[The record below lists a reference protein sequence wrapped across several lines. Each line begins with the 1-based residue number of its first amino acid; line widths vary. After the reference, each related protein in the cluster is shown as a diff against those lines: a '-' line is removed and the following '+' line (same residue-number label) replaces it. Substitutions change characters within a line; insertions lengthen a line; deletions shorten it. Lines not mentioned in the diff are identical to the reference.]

1 MFRFCECHPK
11 CGCNKETCLNY
22 LMLAENKKNF
32 AVQIRRITKQQFTMW
47 ALFAEEEIIQGSFIC
62 EYRGEIVTKK

>member
-1 MFRFCECHPK
+1 
-11 CGCNKETCLNY
+11 
-22 LMLAENKKNF
+22 MLAENKKNF